1 MIYTSL
7 TVTPLAFSASSSR
20 ASFGVV
26 EQRANVVE
34 RAHGCVELLSSGF
47 EARVFCL
54 VGQIV
59 SPAALQLDVVVDL
72 LNHLLEL
79 AGVNA
84 VGAI

>member
-1 MIYTSL
+1 M
-7 TVTPLAFSASSSR
+7 
-20 ASFGVV
+20 
-26 EQRANVVE
+26 
-34 RAHGCVELLSSGF
+34 ELLSSGF

-72 LNHLLEL
+72 LDHLLEL

-84 VGAI
+84 VGAHGGSSRCASQATLWPRWPVVVGAGAKKW